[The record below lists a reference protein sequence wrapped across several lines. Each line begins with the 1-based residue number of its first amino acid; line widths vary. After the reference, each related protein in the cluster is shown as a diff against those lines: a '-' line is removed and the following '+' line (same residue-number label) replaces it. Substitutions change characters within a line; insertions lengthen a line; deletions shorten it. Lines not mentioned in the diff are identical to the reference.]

1 MQGIR
6 FEHLSDDT
14 EIKAIGSLFRRVNG
28 SQWGINLG
36 FYPLQPKRSMT
47 VSNAPV
53 LVRKRV
59 LNPTAHH
66 KQAGYRQV
74 FTITDTKGWK
84 VDTISNCPVLENP
97 HPIEREQMCFV
108 FQTDT
113 GLTVFLPQ
121 FELARAL
128 FLHDGY
134 LSRTALE
141 PDCLKAE
148 FDITV
153 TPANNAALV
162 NVMPTSTYPLI
173 SFNDPEVRRVL
184 SWILIDNEARASFE
198 SIGKYQKLTG
208 TESRGYRQW
217 DFQFDPPALPY
228 VEFEV
233 RGKFTPATNTIV
245 VYEIKAIRN
254 IQVDV
259 PELIEF
265 YHPRFEELVT
275 GSGSKGAGASSEM
288 ASDYTL
294 EEQDA
299 TADKR
304 RSIYH
309 PPPVE
314 FKFARA
320 FKTAKIADKKRAG
333 ATGRKD
339 EQNES
344 TGSVHGSAEEATI
357 AGSLQG
363 VEWDTINDTT
373 DDAHLYRN
381 KFDAFWQML
390 DCLQSNHGCKIVS
403 QNLRKLPELPRCK
416 KHLLK
421 TDGNSRFMAVV
432 EIRLQ
437 GLLYQI
443 LEVDT
448 SDEANALSTQLLQLN
463 SPERWDDPLLKEI
476 EKKLLRQS
484 LRWPGDIFKRECGK
498 GGYRGIPHPQ
508 TAGQGKGR
516 ISDDAIALWAAR
528 FYRWA
533 SASV

>member
-36 FYPLQPKRSMT
+36 FYPFQPKSSLT

-53 LVRKRV
+53 LVRRRV
-59 LNPTAHH
+59 LNPTSGY

-74 FTITDTKGWK
+74 FTITDTSNWK
-84 VDTISNCPVLENP
+84 VDAISNCPVLENP
-97 HPIEREQMCFV
+97 LPIEKDQLCFV

-113 GLTVFLPQ
+113 GLTVYLPQ

-153 TPANNAALV
+153 NPATNAALV
-162 NVMPTSTYPLI
+162 NVMPSSTYPLI

-198 SIGKYQKLTG
+198 SIGHYQKLTG
-208 TESRGYRQW
+208 TEARGYRQW
-217 DFQFDPPALPY
+217 NFQFDPPALPHC
-228 VEFEV
+228 EFEV
-233 RGKFTPATNTIV
+233 RGKFAATTKTIV

-259 PELIEF
+259 PELVEF
-265 YHPRFEELVT
+265 YHPKFEEQVS
-275 GSGSKGAGASSEM
+275 GSGARGAGAGPEA
-288 ASDYTL
+288 ASDFTV

-299 TADKR
+299 TADKG

-339 EQNES
+339 EQSES
-344 TGSVHGSAEEATI
+344 AGSVHASVEEATT

-363 VEWDTINDTT
+363 VEWDTVNDTT

-390 DCLQSNHGCKIVS
+390 GCLQSDYECEIVS
-403 QNLRKLPELPRCK
+403 HELRKLPELARCK

-421 TDGNSRFMAVV
+421 TDSSPRCMAIVV
-432 EIRLQ
+432 IRVGSQLFH
-437 GLLYQI
+437 I

-448 SDEANALSTQLLQLN
+448 SDEAKALSTQLLKLATPASWNSQLVI
-463 SPERWDDPLLKEI
+463 EI
-476 EKKLLRQS
+476 ERKLLRQS
-484 LRWPGDIFKRECGK
+484 LRWPTKIFRKVCGK
-498 GGYRGIPHPQ
+498 GRYRGISHPKMSANGVAESSITQ
-508 TAGQGKGR
+508 
-516 ISDDAIALWAAR
+516 WAAR
-528 FYRWA
+528 LHQNLM
-533 SASV
+533 

>member
-36 FYPLQPKRSMT
+36 FYPSQRRKSMT

-59 LNPTAHH
+59 LNSTTHH

-84 VDTISNCPVLENP
+84 VDTIGNCPMLEYT
-97 HPIEREQMCFV
+97 HPIEKEQLCFV
-108 FQTDT
+108 FQAVN
-113 GLTVFLPQ
+113 GLTVYLPQ

-134 LSRTALE
+134 LSRTAME

-153 TPANNAALV
+153 NSATNTALV
-162 NVMPTSTYPLI
+162 NVMPTSSYPLI

-184 SWILIDNEARASFE
+184 SWILIDSEARASYE
-198 SIGKYQKLTG
+198 SIGQNQRLTA

-217 DFQFDPPALPY
+217 NFRFDPPALPCS
-228 VEFEV
+228 EFVV
-233 RGKFTPATNTIV
+233 RGKFVSATNSIV

-254 IQVDV
+254 IQIDV
-259 PELIEF
+259 PELVEF
-265 YHPRFEELVT
+265 YHPRFEEQVT
-275 GSGSKGAGASSEM
+275 GSGSRGAGAGSEA
-288 ASDYTL
+288 ASDYALDEL
-294 EEQDA
+294 EA
-299 TADKR
+299 SADKG

-314 FKFARA
+314 FKFASA
-320 FKTAKIADKKRAG
+320 FKTTKIADKKRAG

-339 EQNES
+339 EQSES
-344 TGSVHGSAEEATI
+344 SGTLNASVEEATVS
-357 AGSLQG
+357 GSLQG
-363 VEWDTINDTT
+363 AEWDSVNDTT
-373 DDAHLYRN
+373 DDAHLYSN

-390 DCLQSNHGCKIVS
+390 DCLQKDHNCVIVS
-403 QNLRKLPELPRCK
+403 HNLRKLPELPRCK

-421 TDGNSRFMAVV
+421 IDGNPRCMAVV
-432 EIRLQ
+432 ELQ
-437 GLLYQI
+437 SEGQLFQI

-448 SDEANALSTQLLQLN
+448 SDEANALSTQLLHLN
-463 SPERWDDPLLKEI
+463 SPDRWGAELFEEI

-508 TAGQGKGR
+508 TDGHGKGR
-516 ISDDAIALWAAR
+516 ISDTGIAQWAAR
-528 FYRWA
+528 FSRWLTPT
-533 SASV
+533 